1 MSKGLKF
8 YIGLL
13 VLLFG
18 FIFLIETTTE
28 KPLNWAKTYN
38 ENHKFPYGTF
48 VIYNQLE
55 ALFPDSKIETF
66 NQTVYEFLNGKYNL
80 DKEDYNT
87 NGTVIQIE
95 EFAQLDQT
103 SAGKLLDYVSL
114 GNTAFLATTTIPEI
128 IKDSLKLDTKT
139 SYSFKGKAT
148 FKLANPKFKQ
158 DSIHLKKGANNIY
171 FNKLNANTTT
181 VLGTQ
186 TFNDS
191 TYVNFAKVNYGSGS
205 FIVHLQPVA
214 FTNYTILKDKNK
226 AYVEA
231 ALAYVPDYNIYYK
244 SKNKAGKNLGNSKLR
259 FILSK
264 KALRYAWYLGL
275 ISLLLFIIF
284 NAKRKQRI
292 VKVIVP
298 HKNTTVAFIK
308 TIGNLYYE
316 TKDHNN
322 LITKKITYFLEF
334 VRRTYF
340 VDTQILDDKFIK
352 NLSLKANKKPDDLK
366 ILVNKIANLRAK
378 QNCTEQ
384 DLLDLNTLIEDF
396 YNS

>member
-1 MSKGLKF
+1 MSKSLKF

-13 VLLFG
+13 ILLIG

-28 KPLNWAKTYN
+28 KPINWNKTYN
-38 ENHKFPYGTF
+38 EKHKSPYGTF
-48 VIYNQLE
+48 VIHNELE
-55 ALFPDSKIETF
+55 SIFPESEIETF
-66 NQTVYEFLNGKYNL
+66 DNTIYEFLDGNYNF
-80 DKEDYNT
+80 DEDEYKI
-87 NGTVIQIE
+87 NGTIVQIE
-95 EFAQLDQT
+95 EYATIDGT
-103 SAGKLLDYVSL
+103 SAEELLYYVSL
-114 GNTAFLATTTIPEI
+114 GNTAFLASNTIPEI
-128 IKDSLKLDTKT
+128 IKDSLKIDTKT
-139 SYSFKGKAT
+139 SFSFKGKAT
-148 FKLANPKFKQ
+148 FKLVNPKFKS
-158 DSIHLKKGANNIY
+158 DSIHLKKGANNVY
-171 FNKLNANTTT
+171 FKKLDSNTTT

-205 FIVHLQPVA
+205 FIFHLQPVT
-214 FTNYTILKDKNK
+214 FTNYNILKVENQT
-226 AYVEA
+226 YIEA
-231 ALAYVPDYNIYYK
+231 ALGYIPDNNIYYK
-244 SKNKAGKNLGNSKLR
+244 SKNKPGKNLGNSKLR

-264 KALRYAWYLGL
+264 KALRYGWYLGL

-292 VKVIVP
+292 VKVITP

-322 LITKKITYFLEF
+322 LITKKITYFLEY

-340 VDTQILDDKFIK
+340 VDTQILDDKFVK
-352 NLSLKANKKPDDLK
+352 NLALKANKKPQDLK
-366 ILVNKIANLRAK
+366 ILVNKIAYLRAK
-378 QNCTEQ
+378 RECTEQ
-384 DLLDLNTLIEDF
+384 DLLDLNALIEDF